1 MKGLYRL
8 IGMGL
13 LLVAVAVAVS
23 ACQIG
28 PLRLVNGSGNL
39 QTERRAVS
47 DFDEV
52 EVRGDGLLVI
62 EQGTT
67 EALTIEAE
75 DNLLP
80 LLTADVRG
88 KRLILGKDE
97 DTTLRATKPIRY
109 RLTVR
114 NLQTIRVSGS
124 AGVEAA
130 KFQADRLTIE
140 ISGSGDVAIGQL
152 STAALTVE
160 VSGSGN
166 LDLAG
171 TATTQD
177 VTISGSSDYRAE
189 DLASKTATVVVSGS
203 GNATV
208 RVSDS
213 LTARVGGSGD
223 IAYIGTPQVSQKV
236 SGSGEIKQ
244 RAER

>member
-1 MKGLYRL
+1 VKGILRL
-8 IGMGL
+8 MSMGL

-28 PLRLVNGSGNL
+28 PLHIVNGSGNL
-39 QTERRAVS
+39 QTERRTVR
-47 DFDEV
+47 DFNEV
-52 EVRGDGLLVI
+52 EVRGDGVLVI
-62 EQGTT
+62 EQGST

-75 DNLLP
+75 DNILP
-80 LLTADVRG
+80 HLTSDVRDG
-88 KRLILGKDE
+88 RLVLGKEE

-109 RLTVR
+109 RLTVKDLR
-114 NLQTIRVSGS
+114 AMRVSGAAS
-124 AGVEAA
+124 VEAA
-130 KFQADRLTIE
+130 TFRADRLTID

-152 STAALTVE
+152 TVAALTVE

-171 TATTQD
+171 TATAQD
-177 VTISGSSDYRAE
+177 ITISGSSDYRAE

-208 RVSDS
+208 RVSDT

-223 IAYIGTPQVSQKV
+223 IAYIGTPRVSEKV

-244 RAER
+244 QAER